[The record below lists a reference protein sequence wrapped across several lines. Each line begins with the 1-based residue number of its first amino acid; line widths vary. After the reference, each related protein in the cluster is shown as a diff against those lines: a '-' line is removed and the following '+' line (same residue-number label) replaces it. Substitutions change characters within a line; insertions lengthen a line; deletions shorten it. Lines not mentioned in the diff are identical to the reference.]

1 MSFISESE
9 NTLLIQT
16 FISSIGLKECQ
27 SNEEFWKHLE
37 KSHEEKVLDQLEQA
51 LIAHNEDTCS
61 DGELYQFKNQNLKL
75 SLDVSSFSTDLYI
88 QYFRWF
94 VKHSTKKP
102 KKILDLGCD
111 NGIATCF
118 YGMLFP
124 ESEVVG
130 IDIQE
135 NAIKCAKELATMLNL
150 SNVTFVKM
158 DFKNVQNHFDKYSFE
173 IITSLRSFHE
183 MVRDFPVEVDY
194 LMKDTHIKTKN
205 PILKKE
211 LIRIKDLLM
220 YDTSE
225 FITCERISGF
235 DSVTSWIQTMENA
248 GLNVLFNKSNFI
260 QFHEI
265 GQEQQM
271 PVLVSTKQKSDLNIV
286 EGIHSLFR

>member
-1 MSFISESE
+1 MSYISESE
-9 NTLLIQT
+9 KKLFIQT
-16 FISSIGLKECQ
+16 FINSIGLKECQ
-27 SNEEFWKHLE
+27 SNEEFWDHLE
-37 KSHEEKVLDQLEQA
+37 KSHEEKVLDQLERA

-61 DGELYQFKNQNLKL
+61 AGELYQFKNKHLKL

-118 YGMLFP
+118 YGLLFP
-124 ESEVVG
+124 ESDVVG

-135 NAIKCAKELATMLNL
+135 NAVKCANELAAKLKL

-158 DFKNVQNHFDKYSFE
+158 DFKNVQNHFEKNSFDL
-173 IITSLRSFHE
+173 ITSLRTFHE
-183 MVRDFPVEVDY
+183 MVRDFSMEVDY
-194 LMKDTHIKTKN
+194 LMKDNDIKTN
-205 PILKKE
+205 LIIKKE
-211 LIRIKDLLM
+211 LNRIKDLLM
-220 YDTSE
+220 HDTSE

-235 DSVTSWIQTMENA
+235 DSITSWIQTMEKA
-248 GLNVLFNKSNFI
+248 GLHVHFNKSNFI
-260 QFHEI
+260 EFHEI

-271 PVLVSTKQKSDLNIV
+271 PVLVSTKQKSGLNIV
-286 EGIHSLFR
+286 DGIHSLFG